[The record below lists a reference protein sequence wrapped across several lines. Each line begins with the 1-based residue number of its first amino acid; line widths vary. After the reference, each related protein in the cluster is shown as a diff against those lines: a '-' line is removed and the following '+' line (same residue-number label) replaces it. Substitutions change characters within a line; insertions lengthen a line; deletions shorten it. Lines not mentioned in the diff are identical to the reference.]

1 MTDRYPPPS
10 YALSIWLAGDAIM
23 LAIPEAGT
31 IPISLERLEPQCG
44 MITHACG
51 VCGERQV
58 SSDTNIVQGNR
69 GLAVLLDIL
78 RSRMASRAPT
88 IGQSAAPVRYD
99 VEQALAN
106 DEKYKI
112 WLAALTE
119 NKEAKAAQ
127 RAEAERVLSEIG
139 L

>member
-10 YALSIWLAGDAIM
+10 YALTIWLSGDAVM

-31 IPISLERLEPQCG
+31 IPIPLKRLEPQTNDFG
-44 MITHACG
+44 A
-51 VCGERQV
+51 VV
-58 SSDTNIVQGNR
+58 SGNR

-106 DEKYKI
+106 DEKYKV
-112 WLAALTE
+112 WLAALT
-119 NKEAKAAQ
+119 KDKTMKAEAK
-127 RAEAERVLSEIG
+127 AEAERVLSDIG

>member
-10 YALSIWLAGDAIM
+10 YALTIWLSGDAIM

-31 IPISLERLEPQCG
+31 IPIPLDRLQPQVNDFG
-44 MITHACG
+44 AVIP
-51 VCGERQV
+51 
-58 SSDTNIVQGNR
+58 SNR
-69 GLAVLLDIL
+69 GLAVLLDLL

-99 VEQALAN
+99 VEQALTN
-106 DEKYKI
+106 DEKYKV

-119 NKEAKAAQ
+119 DKAAKAEAK
-127 RAEAERVLSEIG
+127 AEAERVLSEIG

>member
-10 YALSIWLAGDAIM
+10 YALIIWLSGDAIM

-31 IPISLERLEPQCG
+31 IPIPLDRLQPQVNDFG
-44 MITHACG
+44 A
-51 VCGERQV
+51 VLP
-58 SSDTNIVQGNR
+58 GNR
-69 GLAVLLDIL
+69 GLAVLLDLL

-88 IGQSAAPVRYD
+88 IGQAAAPVRYD

-112 WLAALTE
+112 WLTALTE
-119 NKEAKAAQ
+119 DKTAKAEAK
-127 RAEAERVLSEIG
+127 AEAERVLSEIG

>member
-1 MTDRYPPPS
+1 M
-10 YALSIWLAGDAIM
+10 GDAIM

-31 IPISLERLEPQCG
+31 IPIPLTRLDPQINEFG
-44 MITHACG
+44 
-51 VCGERQV
+51 Q
-58 SSDTNIVQGNR
+58 IVPGNR
-69 GLAVLLDIL
+69 GLAVLLDLL

-88 IGQSAAPVRYD
+88 IGQAAAPVRYD

-106 DEKYKI
+106 DEKYKV

-119 NKEAKAAQ
+119 DKAAKAEAKV
-127 RAEAERVLSEIG
+127 EAEKVLSEIG

>member
-10 YALSIWLAGDAIM
+10 YALSIWLSGDAIM

-31 IPISLERLEPQCG
+31 VPIPLERLRPQVNDFG
-44 MITHACG
+44 A
-51 VCGERQV
+51 VV
-58 SSDTNIVQGNR
+58 SGNR
-69 GLAVLLDIL
+69 GLAVLLDLL

-106 DEKYKI
+106 DEKYKA
-112 WLAALTE
+112 WLAAMSG
-119 NKEAKAAQ
+119 AKALSAAEK
-127 RAEAERVLSEIG
+127 AEAEAVLAEIG

>member
-10 YALSIWLAGDAIM
+10 YAITLWLAGDAIM

-31 IPISLERLEPQCG
+31 IPIPLERLEPQVNDFG
-44 MITHACG
+44 A
-51 VCGERQV
+51 VV
-58 SSDTNIVQGNR
+58 PGNR
-69 GLAVLLDIL
+69 GLAVLLDLL

-88 IGQSAAPVRYD
+88 IGQPAAPVRYD

-106 DEKYKI
+106 DEKYKV

-119 NKEAKAAQ
+119 DKAAKAEAK
-127 RAEAERVLSEIG
+127 AEAERVLSEIG

>member
-10 YALSIWLAGDAIM
+10 YAISVWLAGGAIM

-31 IPISLERLEPQCG
+31 IPIPLDRLQPQVNDFG
-44 MITHACG
+44 AVIP
-51 VCGERQV
+51 
-58 SSDTNIVQGNR
+58 GNR
-69 GLAVLLDIL
+69 GLAVLLDLL

-88 IGQSAAPVRYD
+88 VGQSAAPVRYD

-106 DEKYKI
+106 DEKYKV

-119 NKEAKAAQ
+119 DKAAKAEAK
-127 RAEAERVLSEIG
+127 AEAERVLSEIG

>member
-10 YALSIWLAGDAIM
+10 YAISVWLAGDAIM

-31 IPISLERLEPQCG
+31 IPIPLERLEPQVNDFG
-44 MITHACG
+44 A
-51 VCGERQV
+51 
-58 SSDTNIVQGNR
+58 IVPGNR
-69 GLAVLLDIL
+69 GLAVLLDLL
-78 RSRMASRAPT
+78 RSRMASRSPT

-119 NKEAKAAQ
+119 DKAAKAEAKA
-127 RAEAERVLSEIG
+127 EAEKVLSEIG